1 MQQQAMRRSISTM
14 DASWRPKTVDP
25 LGKAFG
31 MPSQQERGFELW
43 LDLRTAEV
51 TFAQQALVQL
61 FYAVR
66 RVVDEAGRALPKG
79 AKVEGLLFDEM
90 RYDRADAIGSDLPI
104 FIQKMDGKLCNAT
117 VKDSMEPLPA
127 ALRAAET
134 LEGVYA
140 AQKELEELRAA
151 DGGSMCVLALP
162 AEPMLWAVALT
173 GLEPDELECREA
185 NEGA

>member
-1 MQQQAMRRSISTM
+1 M

-31 MPSQQERGFELW
+31 SPAAQERGYELW
-43 LDLRTAEV
+43 LDLRTAEI

-104 FIQKMDGKLCNAT
+104 YIQAVDGGLCNAT
-117 VKDSMEPLPA
+117 AKDSMEPLPA
-127 ALRAAET
+127 VLRSADT
-134 LEGVYA
+134 LEGVYS
-140 AQKELEELRAA
+140 AQTELEELHTA
-151 DGGSMCVLALP
+151 DGSSMCVLALP
-162 AEPMLWAVALT
+162 AESMLWAVALT
-173 GLEPDELECREA
+173 GLDPEELKCLEA

>member
-1 MQQQAMRRSISTM
+1 M

-25 LGKAFG
+25 LGKAMG
-31 MPSQQERGFELW
+31 MPPQQERGYELW

-117 VKDSMEPLPA
+117 VKDSGRRRQHVCP
-127 ALRAAET
+127 RAA
-134 LEGVYA
+134 G
-140 AQKELEELRAA
+140 RAHA
-151 DGGSMCVLALP
+151 VGG
-162 AEPMLWAVALT
+162 
-173 GLEPDELECREA
+173 GPDRL
-185 NEGA
+185 GAR